1 MTKAE
6 NIKKKIEQ
14 INVKSTPQMRNRI
27 LLEATQA
34 MEQTINA
41 QAEMPNVWR
50 IIMKNKITKLST
62 AAVIIIA
69 ALIGINQFG
78 GSIDGASVA
87 WADVLEVMENVPT
100 VIFEVTG
107 ATILK
112 DNKTVSGVWKVYDS
126 GEHGNR
132 RDIYVNSE
140 LVMQKYAIPNENTA
154 YIIRP
159 KQKTYAIFELSKL
172 ETLSELDLPR
182 DYAKVILSEDYTHLG
197 SSNIDGFDV
206 EGVEV
211 RNSKVL
217 KDLKNNKGRAR
228 LWVDVKTNLP
238 VQIEL
243 LEVDDDGTITK
254 WVMHDFQWNVEWDS
268 ELFTPNIPDDYVM
281 IEEDIFDDSIDDSVS
296 LIKVEMAYADMPP
309 IDGLKFDEVVPG
321 VHFGIFTLGMTK
333 DEVIEIRGTPTDL
346 FYGGEGYTLDNL
358 PRDYYLLYDDIS
370 FLIIEGSVREIT
382 ALSPF
387 YKIICNDVDSLR
399 VGDSE
404 QKVIKI
410 LGENDRIN
418 ESQPENFLAYEDLG
432 LTFEIDKQDRT
443 VEEISFGPK
452 P

>member
-1 MTKAE
+1 MRSEK
-6 NIKKKIEQ
+6 NIEKLVKKLRYRSSEERRK
-14 INVKSTPQMRNRI
+14 RI
-27 LLEATQA
+27 FDNAAA
-34 MEQTINA
+34 MLDDKQKQHPAIIR
-41 QAEMPNVWR
+41 PNKWR
-50 IIMKNKITKLST
+50 IIMKNRITKFAA

-69 ALIGINQFG
+69 VLFGINQFG
-78 GSIDGASVA
+78 GSGASVA

-100 VIFEVTG
+100 VIFEITN

-112 DNKTVSGVWKVYDS
+112 DNTTVSAVLKVYDS

-132 RDIYVNSE
+132 RDIYMDSE

-154 YIIRP
+154 YRIRP
-159 KQKTYAIFELSKL
+159 KKKTYAIFELSKL
-172 ETLSELDLPR
+172 ETLSELDVPR
-182 DYAKVILSEDYTHLG
+182 DYAKVILSESYTHLG
-197 SSNIDGFDV
+197 LSNIDGFDV

-211 RNSKVL
+211 SNSKLL
-217 KDLKNNKGRAR
+217 KDNKGRAR

-243 LEVDDDGTITK
+243 LELRDGGTIMK

-281 IEEDIFDDSIDDSVS
+281 VEEDIFDDSVS
-296 LIKVEMAYADMPP
+296 DEESAEMIYADMPP

-333 DEVIEIRGTPTDL
+333 DEVIEIRGAPTDI
-346 FYGGEGYTLDNL
+346 FYGGQEYTLDNL
-358 PRDYYLLYDDIS
+358 PRDYYMLYDDIS

-382 ALSPF
+382 AHSPF

-432 LTFEIDKQDRT
+432 LVFEIDKQDRT
-443 VEEISFGPK
+443 VEEINFGPK